1 MRDSRR
7 DVRSAHVLAVVLF
20 SSLLHFGCAKQDQG
34 TEALSAPPPVPASA
48 TPYNKA
54 LDFDLSASPVINNAT
69 ITISNEGADYLVLPS
84 VFATGGYA
92 LNRSSIM
99 SGVQSAGSLTPEQ
112 FALATWKLVSQ
123 DTFHFCSAG
132 APGDPL
138 AYAVEPLRVLSGFG
152 FTCCDQSSNVLD
164 WLWQAGGYQTRV
176 VSMTFHTA
184 PEIFYSGA
192 WHLYDPDHKVYYLA
206 EDNKTVASAAQ
217 IIADPSLV
225 ARVADA
231 NGNDPIGYP
240 AEWMAQQYAASTPVY
255 LTNDYQI
262 AATYGLQP
270 QQSFTLRSQ
279 NLTTNIFDYFVQD
292 DPDLLPWNVTSGQF
306 DWALDF
312 ARIDWRQ
319 FPVSLDGIGTFPGST
334 DVFITNVAAKS
345 GNIVYYI
352 SSPFPV
358 FSLQVS
364 GIVYRD
370 NSAASVSAYFS
381 NDGAHWSAAFPM
393 NPEPGTPAQT
403 TADLS
408 PAAVG
413 QYSYFVMLSLSGG
426 APDAARIAAVH
437 ITSEV
442 QVAKILFPNLVP
454 GTINHLTYQDWSPA
468 LDQHDVKVSVTVQ

>member
-1 MRDSRR
+1 
-7 DVRSAHVLAVVLF
+7 
-20 SSLLHFGCAKQDQG
+20 
-34 TEALSAPPPVPASA
+34 
-48 TPYNKA
+48 
-54 LDFDLSASPVINNAT
+54 
-69 ITISNEGADYLVLPS
+69 
-84 VFATGGYA
+84 
-92 LNRSSIM
+92 
-99 SGVQSAGSLTPEQ
+99 
-112 FALATWKLVSQ
+112 
-123 DTFHFCSAG
+123 
-132 APGDPL
+132 
-138 AYAVEPLRVLSGFG
+138 
-152 FTCCDQSSNVLD
+152 
-164 WLWQAGGYQTRV
+164 
-176 VSMTFHTA
+176 
-184 PEIFYSGA
+184 
-192 WHLYDPDHKVYYLA
+192 
-206 EDNKTVASAAQ
+206 
-217 IIADPSLV
+217 
-225 ARVADA
+225 
-231 NGNDPIGYP
+231 
-240 AEWMAQQYAASTPVY
+240 
-255 LTNDYQI
+255 
-262 AATYGLQP
+262 
-270 QQSFTLRSQ
+270 
-279 NLTTNIFDYFVQD
+279 
-292 DPDLLPWNVTSGQF
+292 
-306 DWALDF
+306 LDF

>member
-20 SSLLHFGCAKQDQG
+20 CSLLHFGCAKQNQG
-34 TEALSAPPPVPASA
+34 AEALSAPPPVPASA

-69 ITISNEGADYLVLPS
+69 ITISNEGADYLVLPA
-84 VFATGGYA
+84 VFATGSYA
-92 LNRSSIM
+92 LNRSSIL

-112 FALATWKLVSQ
+112 FALATWKSVSQ
-123 DTFHFCSAG
+123 NTFHYCSAG
-132 APGDPL
+132 APGDPV
-138 AYAVEPLRVLSGFG
+138 AYAAEPLRILNGFG

-164 WLWQAGGYQTRV
+164 WLWQAGGYETRIA
-176 VSMTFHTA
+176 SMTFHTA
-184 PEIFYSGA
+184 PEISYNGA
-192 WHLYDPDHKVYYLA
+192 WHMYDPDHKVYYLA
-206 EDNKTVASAAQ
+206 EDNKTVASVAQ

-240 AEWMAQQYAASTPVY
+240 AEWMAQQYATSTPVY
-255 LTNDYQI
+255 LTNNYQM

-279 NLTTNIFDYFVQD
+279 NLTNNIFDYLVQD
-292 DPDLLPWNVTSGQF
+292 DPDLQPWNVTSGQF

-312 ARIDWRQ
+312 ARTDWRQ
-319 FPVSLDGIGTFPGST
+319 FPVSLDGIGSLPGST
-334 DVFITNVAAKS
+334 DVFVTNVATKA
-345 GNIVYYI
+345 GNIVYYL

-358 FSLQVS
+358 FTLKVS
-364 GIVYRD
+364 GTVYRE
-370 NSAASVSAYFS
+370 NQAASVSAYFS
-381 NDGAHWSAAFPM
+381 SDGIHWSAAFPL

-403 TADLS
+403 ATDLS

-442 QVAKILFPNLVP
+442 QIAKALFPNLVP
-454 GTINHLTYQDWSPA
+454 GAINHLTYQDWSPA

>member
-1 MRDSRR
+1 MRDLRR
-7 DVRSAHVLAVVLF
+7 DVRSARLLVVLF
-20 SSLLHFGCAKQDQG
+20 GSLFHFGCASQDTQ
-34 TEALSAPPPVPASA
+34 ALRVPPPVPAST
-48 TPYNKA
+48 TPYNKS
-54 LDFDLSASPVINNAT
+54 LDFDLTASPVINNAS
-69 ITISNEGADYLVLPS
+69 ITISNEGANYLVLPA
-84 VFATGGYA
+84 VFAAGGYA
-92 LNRSSIM
+92 LNRSSIL

-112 FALATWKLVSQ
+112 FALTTWKLVSQ

-132 APGDPL
+132 APGDPV
-138 AYAVEPLRVLSGFG
+138 AYAEEPLRLLNGFG

-164 WLWQAGGYQTRV
+164 WLWQAAGYQTRIA
-176 VSMTFHTA
+176 SMTFHTA
-184 PEIFYSGA
+184 PEIYYNDG
-192 WHLYDPDHKVYYLA
+192 WHMYDPDHKVYYLA
-206 EDNKTVASAAQ
+206 EDNKTVASVAQ

-231 NGNDPIGYP
+231 NGNDPVGYP
-240 AEWMAQQYAASTPVY
+240 AEWMAQQYAASTPQY

-270 QQSFTLRSQ
+270 NQSFTVRSE
-279 NLTTNIFDYFVQD
+279 NLTTSIFDYFVQD
-292 DPDLLPWNVTSGQF
+292 DPDLLPSTVTSGQF

-312 ARIDWRQ
+312 VRTDWRLLAAS
-319 FPVSLDGIGTFPGST
+319 VNGVGTLSSNANL
-334 DVFITNVAAKS
+334 FITNAS
-345 GNIVYYI
+345 GGAGYIVYYL

-370 NSAASVSAYFS
+370 NPAASVSAYFS
-381 NDGAHWSAAFPM
+381 SDGIHWSAAFPM
-393 NPEPGTPAQT
+393 NLEPGTPTQT
-403 TADLS
+403 TTDLS
-408 PAAVG
+408 TAAVG